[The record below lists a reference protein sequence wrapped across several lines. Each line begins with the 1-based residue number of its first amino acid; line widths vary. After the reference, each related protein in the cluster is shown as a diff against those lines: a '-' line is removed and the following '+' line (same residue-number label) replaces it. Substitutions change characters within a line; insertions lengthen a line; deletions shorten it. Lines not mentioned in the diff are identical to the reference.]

1 VGAGWVFG
9 TCGVLAGAEAVVG
22 AAAWTGA
29 DGVDGASGACDGSC
43 AAGVSCAV
51 SGVFPPLNRLKKL
64 NMVCRDECRGEAP
77 AAAMDGAWLRMRRG
91 GPTMR
96 QCA

>member
-1 VGAGWVFG
+1 VGAEIGALPGAIVGAG
-9 TCGVLAGAEAVVG
+9 AGAA
-22 AAAWTGA
+22 
-29 DGVDGASGACDGSC
+29 GVENASGAAGGSF
-43 AAGVSCAV
+43 AAGGSCAV

-64 NMVCRDECRGEAP
+64 NMVCRDGCRGETP
-77 AAAMDGAWLRMRRG
+77 AAAMDGAWPRMRRG